1 MFYILYLESSLTD
14 KAMSEQSVTKKVF
27 SAARDGRAITIFALL
42 CQRSQCEIDK
52 ILCSVTEEDDQY
64 TTPFLIAA
72 RNGHS
77 TVIRLLL
84 SHYGVDIEQIGTVK
98 FDGFVIEG
106 ATALWC
112 AAGAGHFDV
121 VQTLIE
127 FQADVNHATFSNSTP
142 LRAACFDGRLD
153 IVKFLLDQNAD
164 LHIANKY
171 NNTCLMI
178 AAYKGHTDVVSHLLQ
193 KGARANVVA
202 TCGATA
208 LHFAAERG
216 HLDVVRHLM
225 SYGAEILR
233 NDQNMTALDIA
244 AESGH
249 ANVVEYFIT
258 HSDCSKIT
266 RIEALELLGASYAN
280 DKDNYNILKCYHYLW
295 LAMYERFSDPHN
307 ALPKTV
313 LPPIEAYENRI
324 ESQSLAELEL
334 MKNNA
339 DALHMEALIV
349 RERILGID
357 NPEIP
362 HPIVFRGAVFADMG
376 QFDRCIMLWMRVLK
390 LRQHN
395 KRPISKDLLRFA
407 QVFAQMVFLKLD
419 VPFDGVEEVFHFLL
433 TEIDRDGQMME
444 NRNGTKEEHVLA
456 EEMLEANIHT
466 ALYLLAILL
475 QIKNTDDED
484 FRICKLAYAL
494 NRKELLLRT
503 NKRSLL
509 HLVCDEATSVDDFHV
524 SDVVIFP
531 DDSLVRLL
539 LKCGADV
546 NALDVNG
553 NTALH
558 VIVQFSHP
566 ISHFMTLHNIIVSL
580 VDAGVHV
587 DCANKQ
593 RQTARDVSTTGVA
606 EVILWTKFSLSLK
619 CIAAR
624 AVRKHNIAFHNVVP
638 VSLEEFIAMH

>member
-1 MFYILYLESSLTD
+1 
-14 KAMSEQSVTKKVF
+14 MSDQSVAKKVF
-27 SAARDGRAITIFALL
+27 SSARDGRAITIFALL

-52 ILCSVTEEDDQY
+52 ILCSVTEEDDQK

-72 RNGHS
+72 RNGHD

-84 SHYGVDIEQIGTVK
+84 THYGGVDIEQIGTVK

-112 AAGAGHFDV
+112 ASGAGHFDV

-127 FQADVNHATFSNSTP
+127 FKADVNHATFSNSTP

-153 IVKFLLDQNAD
+153 IVKYLLDQNAD

-178 AAYKGHTDVVSHLLQ
+178 AAYKGHTDVVSYLLQ
-193 KGARANVVA
+193 RGARANVTA

-208 LHFAAERG
+208 LHFTAERG
-216 HLDVVRHLM
+216 HLDIVRQLM
-225 SYGAEILR
+225 LYGAEMLR
-233 NDQNMTALDIA
+233 NNQNMTALDIA

-258 HSDCSKIT
+258 HSDCSRLT

-295 LAMYERFSDPHN
+295 LAMYERFSDPDN

-313 LPPIEAYENRI
+313 LAPIEAYQNQI

-334 MKNNA
+334 LKNNA

-349 RERILGID
+349 RERILGVD
-357 NPEIP
+357 NAEIP

-376 QFDRCIMLWMRVLK
+376 QFDRCIVLWMRVLK
-390 LRQHN
+390 LRQQN

-419 VPFDGVEEVFHFLL
+419 VPFDAIEEVFHFLL
-433 TEIDRDGQMME
+433 AEFDRDWQMME
-444 NRNGTKEEHVLA
+444 NGNGTKDEHVLA
-456 EEMLEANIHT
+456 EETFEANIHT

-475 QIKNTDDED
+475 QVKNTDDED
-484 FRICKLAYAL
+484 FRICKLAYAV
-494 NRKELLLRT
+494 NRRKLLLKT
-503 NKRSLL
+503 TKRSLL
-509 HLVCDEATSVDDFHV
+509 HLVCDETTTIDDFHIN
-524 SDVVIFP
+524 DVVVFP
-531 DDSLVRLL
+531 DDALVRLL

-546 NALDVNG
+546 NALDVDG

-558 VIVQFSHP
+558 TIVQFSHP

-580 VDAGVHV
+580 VDAGVHI

-593 RQTARDVSTTGVA
+593 RQTAQEVSTTGVA
-606 EVILWTKFSLSLK
+606 EVILRTKFSLSLK

-624 AVRKHNIAFHNVVP
+624 AVRKHNIAFHSIVP

>member
-1 MFYILYLESSLTD
+1 
-14 KAMSEQSVTKKVF
+14 MSEQSVAKKVF
-27 SAARDGRAITIFALL
+27 NAARDGRAITIFALL
-42 CQRSQCEIDK
+42 CQRSQSEIDK
-52 ILCSVTEEDDQY
+52 ILNNVTEEEDQK

-72 RNGHS
+72 RNGHN
-77 TVIRLLL
+77 TVILLL
-84 SHYGVDIEQIGTVK
+84 SSHYGVDIEQIGTVK

-121 VQTLIE
+121 VRTLIE
-127 FQADVNHATFSNSTP
+127 FRADVNHATFSNSTP

-153 IVKFLLDQNAD
+153 IVKFLLEQNAD

-178 AAYKGHTDVVSHLLQ
+178 AAYKGHTDVVSYLLE
-193 KGARANVVA
+193 KGAKPNIVA

-216 HLDVVRHLM
+216 HLDIVRKLM
-225 SYGAEILR
+225 VYGAEILQ
-233 NDQNMTALDIA
+233 NDQNMTPLDIA
-244 AESGH
+244 AESGR
-249 ANVVEYFIT
+249 ANIIEYFIT
-258 HSDCSKIT
+258 HLDCSKLT

-295 LAMYERFSDPHN
+295 LAMYERFCDPDN
-307 ALPKTV
+307 PLPKTV
-313 LPPIEAYENRI
+313 VSPVEAYKNHI

-334 MKNNA
+334 IKNNA

-349 RERILGID
+349 RERILGV
-357 NPEIP
+357 NNAEIP
-362 HPIVFRGAVFADMG
+362 YPIVFRGAVFADMG
-376 QFDRCIMLWMRVLK
+376 QFERCIMLWMRVLK
-390 LRQHN
+390 LRQNN

-419 VPFDGVEEVFHFLL
+419 VPFDAVEDVFHFLL
-433 TEIDRDGQMME
+433 AEFDRDRHIMVDQST
-444 NRNGTKEEHVLA
+444 TKEEHMLA
-456 EEMLEANIHT
+456 EEMFEVNIHT

-475 QIKNTDDED
+475 QIKNSDDED

-494 NRKELLLRT
+494 NRKKLSLKT

-509 HLVCDEATSVDDFHV
+509 HMVCDETTSVDDFHV
-524 SDVVIFP
+524 NDVVVFP
-531 DDSLVRLL
+531 DDGLVRLL

-546 NALDVNG
+546 NALDIDG
-553 NTALH
+553 NSALH
-558 VIVQFSHP
+558 IIVQFSHP

-580 VDAGVHV
+580 VDAGVHI

-593 RQTARDVSTTGVA
+593 HQTAQDVSTTGVA
-606 EVILWTKFSLSLK
+606 EVILRTKFSLSLK

-624 AVRKHNIAFHNVVP
+624 AVRKHDIAFHNIVP